1 MIKTDTEIRPEAEFS
16 PWPGPDGS
24 PLTPFEWYMV
34 EDDSPNRPMTI
45 SFVWL
50 LTGNIDVMRWQTALD
65 SVVKL
70 HPLLLC
76 GVEKV
81 NGPSRYRWVNRSER
95 LVIWEFSET
104 NDNANKVPP
113 TWQNIDLQKSN
124 GAKVAIVRRRNDWL
138 LVLTVH
144 HATTDGI
151 GGFEFCSDLFER
163 YRSLQS
169 SSLDSII
176 LDSIILENI
185 QVDEN
190 GSAQSENRLSPNP
203 RLRRNER
210 TKSVSIPLLDERE
223 LLDRSIPHPVSRWTV
238 IKALS
243 FEAYQLF
250 WRQSGTVKN
259 DSTVRGTSQE
269 RGNPKRSNPT
279 PLTPKSSEVQ
289 QALSRNFG
297 SAFQLHPIFFDED
310 ETEGFRRAAT
320 NLGCSP
326 HELLLASCL
335 KVFADH
341 RIDGEG
347 KPKGWIAAVIPVN
360 MRLTRDQRSPCH
372 NGIGY
377 AIIKRSTADCQRV
390 SVNAKT
396 FVNDFKA
403 IQQWHLAGLFVDG
416 LRILRRFPVWFSQW
430 VIRNSR
436 PGTFVLS
443 FVGDPARRFPC
454 RFRDTGFGLD
464 LQDCHVV
471 DLAGAPP
478 TRPGTEVALL
488 ASFFRN
494 RFTVWLR
501 TDGNSINDA
510 TAECLINRIR
520 FAVRATM
527 TEKTS

>member
-1 MIKTDTEIRPEAEFS
+1 MIKTGTEIRIETEFS
-16 PWPGPDGS
+16 SWPGPDGS

-50 LTGNIDVMRWQTALD
+50 LIGNIDVMRWQTALD

-76 GVEKV
+76 GIEKV
-81 NGPSRYRWVNRSER
+81 NGPSRYRWVNRSDR
-95 LVIWEFSET
+95 LVIWEFNET
-104 NDNANKVPP
+104 NNNKTNVPP
-113 TWQNIDLQKSN
+113 TWQNVDLLKSN

-144 HATTDGI
+144 HAITDGI

-169 SSLDSII
+169 SSHDSNVVDNII
-176 LDSIILENI
+176 VDNIIVDNI
-185 QVDEN
+185 QVDKN
-190 GSAQSENRLSPNP
+190 GWAQSENQLLTNP
-203 RLRRNER
+203 RVRRNER
-210 TKSVSIPLLDERE
+210 TKSISVPLLDERE

-243 FEAYQLF
+243 LEAYQLF
-250 WRQSGTVKN
+250 CRPSWTIKN
-259 DSTVRGTSQE
+259 DSTVRGTRRE
-269 RGNPKRSNPT
+269 RGNPTPSTPT
-279 PLTPKSSEVQ
+279 LSEVQ
-289 QALSRNFG
+289 QAGSQNFG
-297 SAFQLHPIFFDED
+297 LAFQLHPIFFDED
-310 ETEGFRRAAT
+310 ETEGFRRT
-320 NLGCSP
+320 STDLGCSP

-377 AIIKRSTADCQRV
+377 AIIKRSMVDCQRV
-390 SVNAKT
+390 SLNAKT
-396 FVNDFKA
+396 IVTDFKA
-403 IQQWHLAGLFVDG
+403 IQRWHLAGLFVDG
-416 LRILRRFPVWFSQW
+416 LRILRRFPVWFSRW

-443 FVGDPARRFPC
+443 FIGDPARRFPC
-454 RFRDTGFGLD
+454 RFRDIGTGLD

-501 TDGNSINDA
+501 TDGNSIDDA
-510 TAECLINRIR
+510 TVECLINRIR
-520 FAVRATM
+520 SAVRATM